1 MVVMG
6 QRETSISVMGTNA
19 KAQYQQQALMP
30 RTMINDRWQCGES
43 SMTGTSVRTMINDGY
58 QCQELGA
65 FESPNHEV
73 LAVMLTSA
81 ALNSVF
87 TELCAINIF

>member
-1 MVVMG
+1 
-6 QRETSISVMGTNA
+6 
-19 KAQYQQQALMP
+19 
-30 RTMINDRWQCGES
+30 
-43 SMTGTSVRTMINDGY
+43 MTGTSVRTMINDGY